1 MTMDSFYQDKAAGMD
16 AGEADASQRKR
27 SRDSLFLMA
36 QLRLGT
42 SPTVHEVR
50 VRNLSEGGLMV
61 ELDKVVEVG
70 TPVALDVRGIGDIA
84 GKVAWCTQ
92 GRLGVALDT
101 PIDPKKARKPVG
113 AGKSA
118 MSVVKPVVVPKAPPP
133 RR

>member
-1 MTMDSFYQDKAAGMD
+1 MDSFYRDGAKTD
-16 AGEADASQRKR
+16 AGETDASQRKR

-36 QLRLGT
+36 QLRLGE
-42 SPTVHEVR
+42 SSAVYEVR

-61 ELDKVVEVG
+61 ELDKVVDVG
-70 TPVALDVRGIGDIA
+70 TPVELDVRGVGEIA

-113 AGKSA
+113 ASKTA
-118 MSVVKPVVVPKAPPP
+118 ASVFKPVIVPKAP
-133 RR
+133 R